1 MFVNFLEFNKKILKN
16 KTNILFVF
24 IFFGKKNSK
33 LLQSDI
39 ERNNVRSLE

>member
-16 KTNILFVF
+16 KTNILFDF